1 MKKIL
6 ILAAALLTLVAC
18 HRDPH
23 FISDKDYR
31 NEVHADFEARM
42 ADFPMLQVQLDTL
55 SRMER
60 EAMEFLYAYM
70 PLSDLA
76 DYEPSFYL
84 QQVRYAFKAREEM
97 PWGKAVPEDV
107 FRHFVLV
114 YRVNNENLDTARMV
128 FYRELKER
136 VKGMTIEEA
145 ALEVNHWC
153 HEHVAYRASDSRTSA
168 PLATMRTSLG
178 RCGEESTFTVTA
190 LRAVGIPARQCYT
203 PRWAHCDDNHA
214 WVEVWV
220 GNTTEGSEPRNK
232 KYGKWNTTEGSEPCN
247 KKCCGE
253 WKFLGACEPDPRLNM
268 GWFSVPSTR
277 CMMVHTKAFGKY
289 KGDEEVVK
297 RTGLYSELNLLSH
310 YAPTRRVIVTVQD
323 ENGFPVKAQVKFKLY
338 NYAEYY
344 TLADMATDVNGK
356 ASLTTGLGDLLIW
369 ASDGDRY
376 AFEKIDVRQDS
387 TLMLILGTRTSSSA
401 KTTQLEK
408 QDVRQDSTMTIV
420 LNSQSERKEQK
431 EGSDNSFGSDCEKI
445 VLFEMVPP
453 VAGEPKVVATEE
465 ETAANAKRLAYEDSL
480 RNAYTATFPTKEYL
494 QQLEG
499 LQYIDQVRLW
509 ELIHKSEGNY
519 QTIIDFIA
527 KHGWHEEEF
536 DDVYDYLKSFSD
548 KDLRDITSEVLES
561 HFSYYDWVNGEPYSR
576 DMYKKGI
583 LPARISNEMVRP
595 YREELS
601 CFKGMTAEEIRQW
614 TLDSVVV
621 DDSSNYYN
629 CPISPVGV
637 YKLRRA
643 DSHSRDIFFVAAC
656 RAAGIPA
663 YLDNATNTIYAADG
677 SKTVFRKVDFDD
689 DNNAVDVNKKQAKLT
704 LTYHGKEPAKP
715 VYWPH
720 FTLAKLENGDLR
732 TFDFEDDP
740 RMASFPATIELEPG
754 TYCLSTGNR
763 YPDGAVRSRLEFFEV
778 KSGEKVT
785 KDIVILPL
793 GPRTSSSANIDPN
806 LELFDGIALW
816 DYAGDAGMLYI
827 NLGDYSE
834 PSKHLIVEL
843 KGLQKEMK
851 AWGGMTFMVG
861 PTTIGMPSWG
871 LVNTDFAYQK
881 GLLEQRICEAT
892 KCGTNIQYP
901 LVALIDKEGYI
912 RYHSTGYK
920 IGVIEQVLKAWER
933 GRPRPQNR

>member
-6 ILAAALLTLVAC
+6 LVAAAALLFAAC

-23 FISDKDYR
+23 FITDKDDR
-31 NEVHADFEARM
+31 NEVHADFEARI
-42 ADFPMLQVQLDTL
+42 AEFPMLDVQLDTL
-55 SRMER
+55 SHMER

-84 QQVRYAFKAREEM
+84 NQVRYAFKARNEM
-97 PWGKAVPEDV
+97 PWGKDVPEDV

-128 FYRELKER
+128 FYRELKMR
-136 VKGMTIEEA
+136 VQGMTIEEA

-214 WVEVWV
+214 WVEVYV
-220 GNTTEGSEPRNK
+220 N
-232 KYGKWNTTEGSEPCN
+232 
-247 KKCCGE
+247 GE

-297 RTGLYSELNLLSH
+297 RTGFYSELNLLSH
-310 YAPTRRVIVTVQD
+310 YAPTRKVTVTVQD

-344 TLADMATDVNGK
+344 TLADMTTDVNGR

-369 ASDGDRY
+369 ATNGDRY

-387 TLMLILGTRTSSSA
+387 IMTLTIP
-401 KTTQLEK
+401 
-408 QDVRQDSTMTIV
+408 ST
-420 LNSQSERKEQK
+420 LNSQLSTL
-431 EGSDNSFGSDCEKI
+431 N
-445 VLFEMVPP
+445 FEIVPP

-465 ETAANAKRLAYEDSL
+465 ETATNAKRLAYEDSL
-480 RNAYTATFPTKEYL
+480 RNAYTATFPTKDNYK
-494 QQLEG
+494 QLLKPNPNLTDE
-499 LQYIDQVRLW
+499 QAW
-509 ELIHKSEGNY
+509 EIIHKSEGNY
-519 QTIIDFIA
+519 AEIVKFLNNHTDSVILWKFPEVHGIDGRLVEKASYHPMLF
-527 KHGWHEEEF
+527 
-536 DDVYDYLKSFSD
+536 DYLHTYSD
-548 KDLRDITSEVLES
+548 KDMRDITADVLES
-561 HFSYYDWVNGEPYSR
+561 HFVEGPWWSTKQETDI
-576 DMYKKGI
+576 KGI

-595 YREELS
+595 YREEL
-601 CFKGMTAEEIRQW
+601 AEFREMKYADYIFEW
-614 TLDSVVV
+614 VSGNITV
-621 DDSSNYYN
+621 DDSSNYFG

-643 DSHSRDIFFVAAC
+643 DRHSRDIFFVAAC

-663 YLDNATNTIYAADG
+663 YLDNATNTIYAADA
-677 SKTVFRKVDFDD
+677 SKSVFRKMDFND
-689 DNNAVDVNKKQAKLT
+689 DNHPVDVNAKRARLT
-704 LTYHGKEPAKP
+704 LTYRGKEPAKP

-732 TFDFEDDP
+732 TFDFEDDA

-778 KSGEKVT
+778 KSGENVT
-785 KDIVILPL
+785 KEIIILPL
-793 GPRTSSSANIDPN
+793 LARTDELGILDKN
-806 LELFDGIALW
+806 LELFDGIELW

-834 PSKHLIVEL
+834 PSKHLVVEL
-843 KGLQKEMK
+843 RQLQKEMK
-851 AWGGMTFMVG
+851 QWGGMTFMVG
-861 PTTIGMPSWG
+861 PRKLNMTDWH
-871 LVNTDFAYQK
+871 LVNTDISYNK
-881 GLLEQRICEAT
+881 GIIEQRILEAT
-892 KCGTNIQYP
+892 KSGSNVQYP
-901 LVALIDKEGYI
+901 LVALVDKEGRI
-912 RYHSTGYK
+912 RYYSTGYK
-920 IGVIEQVLKAWER
+920 IGVVEQFLKAAKK
-933 GRPRPQNR
+933 

>member
-1 MKKIL
+1 MKKYL
-6 ILAAALLTLVAC
+6 ILAVTLLMAAGC
-18 HRDPH
+18 CRNPH
-23 FISDKDYR
+23 FITDRAYR

-42 ADFPMLQVQLDTL
+42 AEFPMLEVRLDTL

-76 DYEPSFYL
+76 DYEPLLYL

-97 PWGKAVPEDV
+97 PWGKDIPEDV

-114 YRVNNENLDTARMV
+114 YRVNNENLDTARIV
-128 FYRELKER
+128 FYRDLKER
-136 VKGMTIEEA
+136 VQEMTIEEA

-214 WVEVWV
+214 WVEVYV
-220 GNTTEGSEPRNK
+220 N
-232 KYGKWNTTEGSEPCN
+232 
-247 KKCCGE
+247 GE

-297 RTGLYSELNLLSH
+297 RTSMYSELNLLSH
-310 YAPTRRVIVTVQD
+310 YAPTRHVTVTVQD

-344 TLADMATDVNGK
+344 TLATMTTDVDGH

-369 ASDGDRY
+369 ATDGDRY
-376 AFEKIDVRQDS
+376 AFEKLDVRKDS
-387 TLMLILGTRTSSSA
+387 TLTL
-401 KTTQLEK
+401 
-408 QDVRQDSTMTIV
+408 TIPSI
-420 LNSQSERKEQK
+420 LNSQFSIL
-431 EGSDNSFGSDCEKI
+431 N
-445 VLFEMVPP
+445 FEMVPP
-453 VAGEPKVVATEE
+453 IAGEPKVVATEE
-465 ETAANAKRLAYEDSL
+465 EIAANAKRLAYEDSL
-480 RNAYTATFPTKEYL
+480 RNAYTATFITKSEYL
-494 QQLEG
+494 KQF
-499 LQYIDQVRLW
+499 
-509 ELIHKSEGNY
+509 EGNAY
-519 QTIIDFIA
+519 TIGQLWRLVEKAEGNRQTIIDFIK
-527 KHGWHEEEF
+527 KHGWEEEQF
-536 DDVYDYLKSFSD
+536 DNVYDFLSTFSD
-548 KDLRDITSEVLES
+548 KDMRDITLDVLDAHWTTGTGES
-561 HFSYYDWVNGEPYSR
+561 
-576 DMYKKGI
+576 YKKGI

-595 YREELS
+595 YRAELA
-601 CFKGMTAEEIRQW
+601 CFKGMTAAEIRQW
-614 TLDSVVV
+614 VMDSITI
-621 DDSSNYYN
+621 DDSSNYFG

-656 RAAGIPA
+656 RAAGVPA
-663 YLDNATNTIYAADG
+663 YLDNATNIIYAQDSNTWSVETFHETSHEG
-677 SKTVFRKVDFDD
+677 
-689 DNNAVDVNKKQAKLT
+689 NNETYHGTSLQ
-704 LTYHGKEPAKP
+704 LTYRGKEPAKP

-763 YPDGAVRSRLEFFEV
+763 YPDGAVRSRLEFFTI
-778 KSGEKVT
+778 KACEKVT
-785 KDIVILPL
+785 KEIVILPL
-793 GPRTSSSANIDPN
+793 LARTDELGIIDKN
-806 LELFDGIALW
+806 LELFDGIELW
-816 DYAGDAGMLYI
+816 DYAGDAGMLYV

-834 PSKHLIVEL
+834 PSKHLIVEF
-843 KGLQKEMK
+843 KQLQKEVK

-881 GLLEQRICEAT
+881 GVLEQRILEAT
-892 KCGTNIQYP
+892 KSGDNMQYP
-901 LVALIDKEGYI
+901 LVALIDKDGRI
-912 RYHSTGYK
+912 LYHSTGYK
-920 IGVIEQVLKAWER
+920 IGVIEQVLKAAR
-933 GRPRPQNR
+933 H

>member
-1 MKKIL
+1 MKKIFPL
-6 ILAAALLTLVAC
+6 LVGLVLLASC
-18 HRDPH
+18 QRDPH
-23 FISDKDYR
+23 FITDKGYR
-31 NEVHADFEARM
+31 AEVHEDFEDRM
-42 ADFPMLQVQLDTL
+42 AEFPMLDVRLDTL
-55 SRMER
+55 SAMEH

-76 DYEPSFYL
+76 DYEPQFYL
-84 QQVRYAFKAREEM
+84 DQVRYAFKTREEM
-97 PWGKAVPEDV
+97 PWGKTVPEDV

-128 FYRELKER
+128 MFRELKER
-136 VKGMTIEEA
+136 VGGMSMEEA

-220 GNTTEGSEPRNK
+220 AGESGESGTSGAS
-232 KYGKWNTTEGSEPCN
+232 
-247 KKCCGE
+247 GE

-277 CMMVHTKAFGKY
+277 CMMVHSKAFGKY

-297 RTGLYSELNLLSH
+297 RTSLYSELNLLSH
-310 YAPTRRVIVTVQD
+310 YAPTRRVTVTVQD
-323 ENGFPVKAQVKFKLY
+323 EEGKPLEGAQVKFKLY

-344 TLADMATDVNGK
+344 TLSTQTTDADGK

-369 ASDGDRY
+369 ATDGERY
-376 AFEKIDVRQDS
+376 AFEK
-387 TLMLILGTRTSSSA
+387 L
-401 KTTQLEK
+401 
-408 QDVRQDSTMTIV
+408 DVRQDSTMT
-420 LNSQSERKEQK
+420 LQLGASASCRPAGETPALQ
-431 EGSDNSFGSDCEKI
+431 
-445 VLFEMVPP
+445 FEMVPP
-453 VAGEPKVVATEE
+453 VAGAPKVTATEE

-480 RNAYTATFPTKEYL
+480 RNAYTATFPTYEQWWEMSDYPVSVHPDVTADKA
-494 QQLEG
+494 
-499 LQYIDQVRLW
+499 W
-509 ELIHKSEGNY
+509 ELVKKSEGNWREI
-519 QTIIDFIA
+519 TAFIDTC
-527 KHGWHEEEF
+527 G
-536 DDVYDYLKSFSD
+536 DYRREYYEYMSSYSD
-548 KDLRDITSEVLES
+548 KDMRDITAATLEA
-561 HFSYYDWVNGEPYSR
+561 HWTEPWQYKGYAR
-576 DMYKKGI
+576 DVYEKGI
-583 LPARISNEMVRP
+583 MPARISNEMVRP
-595 YREELS
+595 YRKELS

-614 TLDSVVV
+614 TLDSIVI

-629 CPISPVGV
+629 CPVSPVGV

-656 RAAGIPA
+656 RAAGVPA
-663 YLDNATNTIYAADG
+663 YLDNATNELFVYGKAGWNRITFGELSSAAA
-677 SKTVFRKVDFDD
+677 FRSP
-689 DNNAVDVNKKQAKLT
+689 ATLT
-704 LTYHGKEPAKP
+704 LTYRGKEPAKP

-740 RMASFPATIELEPG
+740 RMASFPATLELEPG

-763 YPDGAVRSRLEFFEV
+763 YPDGAVRSRMEFFEV
-778 KSGEKVT
+778 AAGERVAKE
-785 KDIVILPL
+785 IVILPL
-793 GPRTSSSANIDPN
+793 LARTDELGMVDKN
-806 LELFDGIALW
+806 LELFDGVALW
-816 DYAGDAGMLYI
+816 DYAGKEGMLYV

-843 KGLQKEMK
+843 RQLQKEMK
-851 AWGGMTFMVG
+851 QWGGMTFMVG
-861 PTTIGMPSWG
+861 PTTIGMTGWN

-881 GLLEQRICEAT
+881 GLLEQRICEAA
-892 KCGTNIQYP
+892 KLGKVEYP
-901 LVALIDKEGYI
+901 LVALIDKDGQI
-912 RYHSTGYK
+912 LYHSTGYK
-920 IGVIEQVLKAWER
+920 IGVVEQVLKAAAL
-933 GRPRPQNR
+933 

>member
-6 ILAAALLTLVAC
+6 LMAAAVLTLAAC

-23 FISDKDYR
+23 FITDKDYR
-31 NEVHADFEARM
+31 AEVHADFEARISQ
-42 ADFPMLQVQLDTL
+42 FSILNSQLRLDTL
-55 SRMER
+55 CQAER

-84 QQVRYAFKAREEM
+84 EQVRYAFKARKEM
-97 PWGKAVPEDV
+97 PWGKDIPEDV

-128 FYRELKER
+128 FYHELKDR
-136 VKGMTIEEA
+136 VGGMSIEEA

-203 PRWAHCDDNHA
+203 PRWSHCDDNHA
-214 WVEVWV
+214 WVEVFV
-220 GNTTEGSEPRNK
+220 N
-232 KYGKWNTTEGSEPCN
+232 
-247 KKCCGE
+247 GE

-310 YAPTRRVIVTVQD
+310 YAPTRRVTVTVQD

-344 TLADMATDVNGK
+344 TLATMTTDVDGK

-369 ASDGDRY
+369 VTDGSRY
-376 AFEKIDVRQDS
+376 TFEKLDVRQDS
-387 TLMLILGTRTSSSA
+387 TLTLTISNNFNI
-401 KTTQLEK
+401 QH
-408 QDVRQDSTMTIV
+408 STFN
-420 LNSQSERKEQK
+420 L
-431 EGSDNSFGSDCEKI
+431 
-445 VLFEMVPP
+445 EMVPP
-453 VAGEPKVVATEE
+453 AAGEPKVIATEE

-480 RNAYTATFPTKEYL
+480 RNAYTATFPTKENYK
-494 QQLEG
+494 QLLPDSWCWNPRLFSDE
-499 LQYIDQVRLW
+499 QVW
-509 ELIHKSEGNY
+509 EIIHKSEGNY
-519 QTIIDFIA
+519 AEIYKF
-527 KHGWHEEEF
+527 F
-536 DDVYDYLKSFSD
+536 DYWSGQYRSGEHIYDYLKSFSD
-548 KDLRDITSEVLES
+548 KDLRDITADVLKS
-561 HFSYYDWVNGEPYSR
+561 HVTGFDWTDRNRSFDCYRSCTYDI
-576 DMYKKGI
+576 YKKGI

-595 YREELS
+595 YREELAE
-601 CFKGMTAEEIRQW
+601 FKEMKSADYIFEWVSGHI
-614 TLDSVVV
+614 VV

-629 CPISPVGV
+629 CPISPVGI

-643 DSHSRDIFFVAAC
+643 DRHSRDIFFVAAC

-663 YLDNATNTIYAADG
+663 YLDNATNTIYAADA
-677 SKTVFRKVDFDD
+677 SKSVFRKMDFND
-689 DNNAVDVNKKQAKLT
+689 DNHPVDVNAKRAKLT
-704 LTYHGKEPAKP
+704 LTYRGKEPAKP

-732 TFDFEDDP
+732 TFDFEDDA
-740 RMASFPATIELEPG
+740 RMANFPATIDLEPG

-763 YPDGAVRSRLEFFEV
+763 YPDGAVRSRIEFFEV

-785 KDIVILPL
+785 KEIIIQPL
-793 GPRTSSSANIDPN
+793 LTRTDELGIIDKN
-806 LELFDGIALW
+806 LELFDGIELW

-843 KGLQKEMK
+843 RQLQKEMK
-851 AWGGMTFMVG
+851 QWGGMTFMVG
-861 PTTIGMPSWG
+861 TSAIGMPSWG
-871 LVNTDFAYQK
+871 LVNTDFAYSK
-881 GLLEQRICEAT
+881 GILEQRILEAT
-892 KCGTNIQYP
+892 KSGSDVQYP
-901 LVALIDKEGYI
+901 LVAFIDKEGHI
-912 RYHSTGYK
+912 LYHSMGYK
-920 IGVIEQVLKAWER
+920 IGVIEQVLKAAR
-933 GRPRPQNR
+933 K

>member
-1 MKKIL
+1 MKKIIPL
-6 ILAAALLTLVAC
+6 LMGLVLLASC

-23 FISDKDYR
+23 FITDKDYR
-31 NEVHADFEARM
+31 AEVHEDFEGRM
-42 ADFPMLQVQLDTL
+42 AEFPMLDVRLDTL
-55 SRMER
+55 SAMER

-84 QQVRYAFKAREEM
+84 QQVRYAFKVREEM
-97 PWGKAVPEDV
+97 PWGKTIPEDV

-128 FYRELKER
+128 FYRELKDR
-136 VKGMTIEEA
+136 VQGMTIEEA

-190 LRAVGIPARQCYT
+190 MRAVGIPARQCYT

-214 WVEVWV
+214 WVEVYV
-220 GNTTEGSEPRNK
+220 D
-232 KYGKWNTTEGSEPCN
+232 
-247 KKCCGE
+247 GE

-297 RTGLYSELNLLSH
+297 RTGMYSELNLLSH
-310 YAPTRRVIVTVQD
+310 YAPTRRVTITVQD
-323 ENGFPVKAQVKFKLY
+323 ESGAPLGGAQVKFKLY

-344 TLADMATDVNGK
+344 TLATMTTDANGQ

-369 ASDGDRY
+369 VTDGDTYR
-376 AFEKIDVRQDS
+376 FRKLDVRKDS
-387 TLMLILGTRTSSSA
+387 VATMT
-401 KTTQLEK
+401 LEK
-408 QDVRQDSTMTIV
+408 DVIVRQYREDMGCIHDADDWV
-420 LNSQSERKEQK
+420 
-431 EGSDNSFGSDCEKI
+431 
-445 VLFEMVPP
+445 FEMVPP

-465 ETAANAKRLAYEDSL
+465 ETAANARRLAYEDSL
-480 RNAYTATFPTKEYL
+480 RNAYTATFPTRGKINWHYDDCAWDF
-494 QQLEG
+494 
-499 LQYIDQVRLW
+499 IR
-509 ELIHKSEGNY
+509 KSEGNY
-519 QTIIDFIA
+519 KEIMKFLNMHFPFEDEGPDCWPYEPT
-527 KHGWHEEEF
+527 HL
-536 DDVYDYLKSFSD
+536 YNYLGTFSD
-548 KDLRDITSEVLES
+548 KDLRDITCDVLAAHWSEC
-561 HFSYYDWVNGEPYSR
+561 VNGEVCV
-576 DMYKKGI
+576 KG
-583 LPARISNEMVRP
+583 LMPARISNEMVRP
-595 YREELS
+595 YREELA
-601 CFKGMTAEEIRQW
+601 CFKGMTAEEIMQW
-614 TLDSVVV
+614 VMDSITI

-643 DSHSRDIFFVAAC
+643 DRHSRDIFFVAAC
-656 RAAGIPA
+656 RAAGVPA
-663 YLDNATNTIYAADG
+663 YLDNATNILHTWNGKSWQTTSFFSMTSSSSSA
-677 SKTVFRKVDFDD
+677 R
-689 DNNAVDVNKKQAKLT
+689 LP

-763 YPDGAVRSRLEFFEV
+763 YPDGAVRSRMEFFEV

-785 KDIVILPL
+785 KEIVILPL
-793 GPRTSSSANIDPN
+793 LAHTDELGALDKN
-806 LELFDGIALW
+806 LELFDGIELW
-816 DYAGDAGMLYI
+816 DYAGDAGMLYV

-834 PSKHLIVEL
+834 PSKHLVVEL
-843 KGLQKEMK
+843 KQLQKEMK

-861 PTTIGMPSWG
+861 PAKLNMTEWH
-871 LVNTDFAYQK
+871 LVNTDITYNK
-881 GLLEQRICEAT
+881 GLLEQRILEAT
-892 KCGTNIQYP
+892 KSGANIQYP
-901 LVALIDKEGYI
+901 LVALIDKDGQI

-920 IGVIEQVLKAWER
+920 IGVIEQVLKAAK
-933 GRPRPQNR
+933 

>member
-6 ILAAALLTLVAC
+6 LAVAAVLMFGAC
-18 HRDPH
+18 QRDPH
-23 FISDKDYR
+23 FITDKDYR
-31 NEVHADFEARM
+31 AEVHNDFEVRNSE
-42 ADFPMLQVQLDTL
+42 FGMLNLRLDTL
-55 SRMER
+55 CRAER

-97 PWGKAVPEDV
+97 PWGKDIPEDV

-136 VKGMTIEEA
+136 VKDMTMEEA

-168 PLATMRTSLG
+168 PLATMKTSLG
-178 RCGEESTFTVTA
+178 RCGEESTFAVTA

-214 WVEVWV
+214 WVEVYV
-220 GNTTEGSEPRNK
+220 D
-232 KYGKWNTTEGSEPCN
+232 
-247 KKCCGE
+247 GE

-310 YAPTRRVIVTVQD
+310 YAPTRKVTVTVQD

-344 TLADMATDVNGK
+344 TLADMTTDVNGK

-369 ASDGDRY
+369 ATDGDRF
-376 AFEKIDVRQDS
+376 AFEKLDVRQDS
-387 TLMLILGTRTSSSA
+387 TLTLTIP
-401 KTTQLEK
+401 
-408 QDVRQDSTMTIV
+408 ST
-420 LNSQSERKEQK
+420 LNSQLSTL
-431 EGSDNSFGSDCEKI
+431 N
-445 VLFEMVPP
+445 FEMVPP

-465 ETAANAKRLAYEDSL
+465 ETAANARRLAYEDSV
-480 RNAYTATFPTKEYL
+480 RNAYTATFPTKENYTKL
-494 QQLEG
+494 LP
-499 LQYIDQVRLW
+499 YTDDNAWDIIRR
-509 ELIHKSEGNY
+509 SEGNY
-519 QTIIDFIA
+519 AEIAEFIWEDF
-527 KHGWHEEEF
+527 
-536 DDVYDYLKSFSD
+536 DYDYLCTFSD
-548 KDLRDITSEVLES
+548 KDLRDITADVLAANYDLFTDKNVSYEV
-561 HFSYYDWVNGEPYSR
+561 
-576 DMYKKGI
+576 YKKGI

-595 YREELS
+595 YRKELA

-614 TLDSVVV
+614 TLDSIAV

-629 CPISPVGV
+629 CPVSPVGV

-656 RAAGIPA
+656 RAAGVPA
-663 YLDNATNTIYAADG
+663 YLDNATNIIYAWDG
-677 SKTVFRKVDFDD
+677 
-689 DNNAVDVNKKQAKLT
+689 NAWVVSGFSGDSGTSRLSGRLT
-704 LTYHGKEPAKP
+704 LVYKGKEPAKP
-715 VYWPH
+715 VYWTH
-720 FTLAKLENGDLR
+720 FTLAKMENGDLR
-732 TFDFEDDP
+732 TFDFEDDA
-740 RMASFPATIELEPG
+740 RMAKFPATIELEPG

-785 KDIVILPL
+785 KEIVILPL
-793 GPRTSSSANIDPN
+793 EVKESNSINVDKS
-806 LELFDGIALW
+806 LELFDGIELW
-816 DYAGDAGMLYI
+816 DYAGDAGMLYV

-834 PSKHLIVEL
+834 PSKHLVVEL
-843 KGLQKEMK
+843 KQHQKEMK
-851 AWGGMTFMVG
+851 QWGGMTFMVG
-861 PTTIGMPSWG
+861 PRKLNMTDWH
-871 LVNTDFAYQK
+871 LVNTDIAYNK
-881 GLLEQRICEAT
+881 GVLEQHILKAVHGR
-892 KCGTNIQYP
+892 GQYP
-901 LVALIDKEGYI
+901 IVALINKNGHILYYSE
-912 RYHSTGYK
+912 GYK
-920 IGVIEQVLKAWER
+920 IGVVEQVLKAAK
-933 GRPRPQNR
+933 

>member
-6 ILAAALLTLVAC
+6 LAVAAVLMFGAC
-18 HRDPH
+18 QRDPH
-23 FISDKDYR
+23 FITDKDYR
-31 NEVHADFEARM
+31 AEVHNDFEVRNSE
-42 ADFPMLQVQLDTL
+42 FGMLNLRLDTL
-55 SRMER
+55 CRAER

-97 PWGKAVPEDV
+97 PWGKDIPEDV

-136 VKGMTIEEA
+136 VKDMTMEEA

-168 PLATMRTSLG
+168 PLATMKTSLG
-178 RCGEESTFTVTA
+178 RCGEESTFAVTA

-214 WVEVWV
+214 WVEVYV
-220 GNTTEGSEPRNK
+220 D
-232 KYGKWNTTEGSEPCN
+232 
-247 KKCCGE
+247 GE

-268 GWFSVPSTR
+268 GWFAVPSTR

-310 YAPTRRVIVTVQD
+310 YAPTRKVTVTVQD

-344 TLADMATDVNGK
+344 TLADMTTDVNGK

-369 ASDGDRY
+369 ATDGDRF
-376 AFEKIDVRQDS
+376 AFEKLDVRQDS
-387 TLMLILGTRTSSSA
+387 TLTLTIP
-401 KTTQLEK
+401 
-408 QDVRQDSTMTIV
+408 ST
-420 LNSQSERKEQK
+420 LNSQLSTL
-431 EGSDNSFGSDCEKI
+431 N
-445 VLFEMVPP
+445 FEMVPP

-465 ETAANAKRLAYEDSL
+465 ETAANARRLAYEDSV
-480 RNAYTATFPTKEYL
+480 RNAYTATFPTKENYTKL
-494 QQLEG
+494 LP
-499 LQYIDQVRLW
+499 YTDDNAWDIIRR
-509 ELIHKSEGNY
+509 SEGNY
-519 QTIIDFIA
+519 AEIAEFIWEDF
-527 KHGWHEEEF
+527 
-536 DDVYDYLKSFSD
+536 DYDYLCTFSD
-548 KDLRDITSEVLES
+548 KDLRDITADVLAANYDLFTDKNVSYEV
-561 HFSYYDWVNGEPYSR
+561 
-576 DMYKKGI
+576 YKKGI

-595 YREELS
+595 YRKELA

-614 TLDSVVV
+614 TLDSIAV

-629 CPISPVGV
+629 CPVSPVGV

-656 RAAGIPA
+656 RAAGVPA
-663 YLDNATNTIYAADG
+663 YLDNATNIIYAWDG
-677 SKTVFRKVDFDD
+677 
-689 DNNAVDVNKKQAKLT
+689 NAWVVSGFSGDSGTSRLSGRLT
-704 LTYHGKEPAKP
+704 LVYKGKEPAKP
-715 VYWPH
+715 VYWTH
-720 FTLAKLENGDLR
+720 FTLAKMENGDLR
-732 TFDFEDDP
+732 TFDFEDDA
-740 RMASFPATIELEPG
+740 RMAKFPATIELEPG

-785 KDIVILPL
+785 KEIVILPL
-793 GPRTSSSANIDPN
+793 EVKESNSINVDKS
-806 LELFDGIALW
+806 LELFDGIELW
-816 DYAGDAGMLYI
+816 DYAGDAGMLYV

-834 PSKHLIVEL
+834 PSKHLVVEL
-843 KGLQKEMK
+843 KQHQNEMK
-851 AWGGMTFMVG
+851 QWGGMTFMVG
-861 PTTIGMPSWG
+861 PRKLNMTDWH
-871 LVNTDFAYQK
+871 LVNTDIAYNK
-881 GLLEQRICEAT
+881 GVLEQHILKAVHGR
-892 KCGTNIQYP
+892 GQYP
-901 LVALIDKEGYI
+901 IVALINKNGHILYYSE
-912 RYHSTGYK
+912 GYK
-920 IGVIEQVLKAWER
+920 IGVVEQVLKAAK
-933 GRPRPQNR
+933 

>member
-1 MKKIL
+1 MGL
-6 ILAAALLTLVAC
+6 VLLASC

-23 FISDKDYR
+23 FITDKDYR
-31 NEVHADFEARM
+31 AEVHEDFEGRM
-42 ADFPMLQVQLDTL
+42 AEFPMLDVRLDTL
-55 SRMER
+55 SAMER

-84 QQVRYAFKAREEM
+84 QQVRYAFKVREEM
-97 PWGKAVPEDV
+97 PWGKTIPEDV

-128 FYRELKER
+128 FYRELKDR
-136 VKGMTIEEA
+136 VQGMTIEEA

-190 LRAVGIPARQCYT
+190 MRAVGIPARQCYT

-214 WVEVWV
+214 WVEVYV
-220 GNTTEGSEPRNK
+220 D
-232 KYGKWNTTEGSEPCN
+232 
-247 KKCCGE
+247 GE

-297 RTGLYSELNLLSH
+297 RTGMYSELNLLSH
-310 YAPTRRVIVTVQD
+310 YAPTRRVTITVQD
-323 ENGFPVKAQVKFKLY
+323 ESGAPLGGAQVKFKLY

-344 TLADMATDVNGK
+344 TLATMTTDANGQ

-369 ASDGDRY
+369 VTDGDTYR
-376 AFEKIDVRQDS
+376 FRKLDVRKDS
-387 TLMLILGTRTSSSA
+387 VATMT
-401 KTTQLEK
+401 LEK
-408 QDVRQDSTMTIV
+408 DVIVRQYREDMGCIHDADDWV
-420 LNSQSERKEQK
+420 
-431 EGSDNSFGSDCEKI
+431 
-445 VLFEMVPP
+445 FEMVPP

-465 ETAANAKRLAYEDSL
+465 ETAANARRLAYEDSL
-480 RNAYTATFPTKEYL
+480 RNAYTATFPTRGKINWHYDDCAWDF
-494 QQLEG
+494 
-499 LQYIDQVRLW
+499 IR
-509 ELIHKSEGNY
+509 KSEGNY
-519 QTIIDFIA
+519 KEIMKFLNMHFPFEDEGPDCWPYEPT
-527 KHGWHEEEF
+527 HL
-536 DDVYDYLKSFSD
+536 YNYLGTFSD
-548 KDLRDITSEVLES
+548 KDLRDITCDVLAAHWSEC
-561 HFSYYDWVNGEPYSR
+561 VNGEVCV
-576 DMYKKGI
+576 KG
-583 LPARISNEMVRP
+583 LMPARISNEMVRP
-595 YREELS
+595 YREELA
-601 CFKGMTAEEIRQW
+601 CFKGMTAEEIMQW
-614 TLDSVVV
+614 VMDSITI

-643 DSHSRDIFFVAAC
+643 DRHSRDIFFVAAC
-656 RAAGIPA
+656 RAAGVPA
-663 YLDNATNTIYAADG
+663 YLDNATNILHTWNGKSWQTTSFFSMTSSSSSA
-677 SKTVFRKVDFDD
+677 R
-689 DNNAVDVNKKQAKLT
+689 LT

-763 YPDGAVRSRLEFFEV
+763 YPDGAVRSRMEFFEV

-785 KDIVILPL
+785 KEIVILPL
-793 GPRTSSSANIDPN
+793 LAHTDELGALDKN
-806 LELFDGIALW
+806 LELFDGIELW
-816 DYAGDAGMLYI
+816 DYAGDAGMLYV

-834 PSKHLIVEL
+834 PSKHLVVEL
-843 KGLQKEMK
+843 KQLQKEMK

-861 PTTIGMPSWG
+861 PAKLNMTEWH
-871 LVNTDFAYQK
+871 LVNTDITYNK
-881 GLLEQRICEAT
+881 GLLEQRILEAT
-892 KCGTNIQYP
+892 KSGANIQYP
-901 LVALIDKEGYI
+901 LVALIDKDGQI

-920 IGVIEQVLKAWER
+920 IGVIEQVLKAAK
-933 GRPRPQNR
+933 

>member
-6 ILAAALLTLVAC
+6 LLAIAVLLLAAC

-23 FISDKDYR
+23 FITDRTYR
-31 NEVHADFEARM
+31 AEVHKDFENRWQEFGW
-42 ADFPMLQVQLDTL
+42 ADEDVVGQADGTPRVPRLDTL
-55 SRMER
+55 CRAER

-76 DYEPSFYL
+76 DYEPEFFL

-97 PWGKAVPEDV
+97 PWGKEIPEDV

-136 VKGMTIEEA
+136 VKGMTMEEA

-214 WVEVWV
+214 WVEVYV
-220 GNTTEGSEPRNK
+220 D
-232 KYGKWNTTEGSEPCN
+232 
-247 KKCCGE
+247 GE

-310 YAPTRRVIVTVQD
+310 YAPTRHITVTVLD
-323 ENGFPVKAQVKFKLY
+323 ENGAAFAGAQVSFKLY

-344 TLADMATDVNGK
+344 PLATMATDADGH

-369 ASDGDRY
+369 ATDGERY
-376 AFEKIDVRQDS
+376 AFDK
-387 TLMLILGTRTSSSA
+387 L
-401 KTTQLEK
+401 
-408 QDVRQDSTMTIV
+408 DVRQDSTMT
-420 LNSQSERKEQK
+420 LT
-431 EGSDNSFGSDCEKI
+431 
-445 VLFEMVPP
+445 LFTLHSSLFTYEMVPP
-453 VAGEPKVVATEE
+453 AAGSPKVVATEE
-465 ETAANAKRLAYEDSL
+465 EIAANAKRLAYEDSL
-480 RNAYTATFPTKEYL
+480 RNAYTATFPGNADAPST
-494 QQLEG
+494 QLLG
-499 LQYIDQVRLW
+499 TRTSPSAMTFIR
-509 ELIHKSEGNY
+509 KAEGNWAE
-519 QTIIDFIA
+519 IERFLANHPDA
-527 KHGWHEEEF
+527 
-536 DDVYDYLKSFSD
+536 DDYLATFSD
-548 KDLRDITSEVLES
+548 KDLRDITADVLEAHYTTS
-561 HFSYYDWVNGEPYSR
+561 ADFNFQLSTFNL
-576 DMYKKGI
+576 GI

-595 YREELS
+595 YREELAY
-601 CFKGMTAEEIRQW
+601 FKGMTAAEIKRW
-614 TLDSVVV
+614 VTDSITI

-656 RAAGIPA
+656 RAAGVPA
-663 YLDNATNTIYAADG
+663 YLDNATNTIY
-677 SKTVFRKVDFDD
+677 TW
-689 DNNAVDVNKKQAKLT
+689 DNKGWQITSFSSTTSSANSARLI
-704 LTYHGKEPAKP
+704 LTYRGKEPAKP

-720 FTLAKLENGDLR
+720 FTLAKLEAGDLR

-740 RMASFPATIELEPG
+740 RMEWRAESGEWRTAAIELEPG
-754 TYCLSTGNR
+754 IYCLSTGNR

-778 KSGEKVT
+778 KAGEKVS
-785 KDIVILPL
+785 KEIVILPL
-793 GPRTSSSANIDPN
+793 EVKESKSLKVDKN
-806 LELFDGIALW
+806 LELFDGIELW

-827 NLGDYSE
+827 NLGNYGE
-834 PSKHLIVEL
+834 PSKHLVVEL
-843 KGLQKEMK
+843 RQQQKEMRR
-851 AWGGMTFMVG
+851 WGGMTFLVG
-861 PTTIGMPSWG
+861 PAKLNMTDWH
-871 LVNTDFAYQK
+871 LANTDIAYSK
-881 GLLEQRICEAT
+881 GLLEQRILEAT
-892 KCGTNIQYP
+892 KSSTVQYP
-901 LVALIDKEGYI
+901 LVALIDKEGHILY
-912 RYHSTGYK
+912 YSQGYK
-920 IGVIEQVLKAWER
+920 IGVIEQVLKAGTADVPVR
-933 GRPRPQNR
+933 

>member
-1 MKKIL
+1 MKRIIPL
-6 ILAAALLTLVAC
+6 LAVLLTLAAC

-23 FISDKDYR
+23 FITDRSYR

-42 ADFPMLQVQLDTL
+42 AQFPMLDVRLDTL
-55 SRMER
+55 SRAER

-76 DYEPSFYL
+76 DYEPQFFL
-84 QQVRYAFKAREEM
+84 QQVRYAFRAREEM
-97 PWGKAVPEDV
+97 PWGKDIPEDE

-128 FYRELKER
+128 MYRALKER
-136 VKGMTIEEA
+136 VQGMTIEEA

-214 WVEVWV
+214 WVEVYV
-220 GNTTEGSEPRNK
+220 D
-232 KYGKWNTTEGSEPCN
+232 
-247 KKCCGE
+247 GE
-253 WKFLGACEPDPRLNM
+253 WKFLGACEPDPRLDM

-277 CMMVHTKAFGKY
+277 CMMVHSKAFGKY

-310 YAPTRRVIVTVQD
+310 YAPTRRVTITVQD
-323 ENGFPVKAQVKFKLY
+323 AKGNPLPGAKVKFKLY

-344 TLADMATDVNGK
+344 TLSTQTANAEGK

-369 ASDGDRY
+369 AVAPVEQSSAAQRASRMEIRF
-376 AFEKIDVRQDS
+376 AFEKLDVRRDS
-387 TLMLILGTRTSSSA
+387 TLTL
-401 KTTQLEK
+401 
-408 QDVRQDSTMTIV
+408 TIPNNF
-420 LNSQSERKEQK
+420 NSQFSIL
-431 EGSDNSFGSDCEKI
+431 N
-445 VLFEMVPP
+445 LEMVPP

-465 ETAANAKRLAYEDSL
+465 ETAANARRLAYEDSV
-480 RNAYTATFPTKEYL
+480 RNAYTATFHTNSHNAY
-494 QQLEG
+494 
-499 LQYIDQVRLW
+499 VR
-509 ELIHKSEGNY
+509 KAEGNWAE
-519 QTIIDFIA
+519 IEKFLDI
-527 KHGWHEEEF
+527 HPVCG
-536 DDVYDYLKSFSD
+536 DYLSAYSD
-548 KDLRDITSEVLES
+548 KDLRDITAEVLEAHWTTHATYQPINRS
-561 HFSYYDWVNGEPYSR
+561 TYQRGL
-576 DMYKKGI
+576 M
-583 LPARISNEMVRP
+583 PARISNEMVRP

-601 CFKGMTAEEIRQW
+601 CFKGMTAEEIRRW
-614 TLDSVVV
+614 VVDNIVV

-656 RAAGIPA
+656 RAAGVPA
-663 YLDNATNTIYAADG
+663 YLDNATNIIYSWENAAWAISG
-677 SKTVFRKVDFDD
+677 FSGKTGFSGE
-689 DNNAVDVNKKQAKLT
+689 AGKLT
-704 LTYHGKEPAKP
+704 LVYKGKNPAKP

-763 YPDGAVRSRLEFFEV
+763 AADGSVRSRMEFFEV
-778 KSGEKVT
+778 KAGEKIT
-785 KDIVILPL
+785 KEIVVLPL
-793 GPRTSSSANIDPN
+793 EDRLNTEPSTLNPH
-806 LELFDGIALW
+806 LELYDGIELW
-816 DYAGDAGMLYI
+816 DYAGEAGMLYV

-834 PSKHLIVEL
+834 PSKHLVVEL
-843 KGLQKEMK
+843 RQLQKEMRQ
-851 AWGGMTFMVG
+851 WGGMTFMVG
-861 PTTIGMPSWG
+861 PASLNMHEWS
-871 LVNTDFAYQK
+871 LANTDIAYQK
-881 GLLEQRICEAT
+881 GELERRIAEAV
-892 KCGTNIQYP
+892 GIASVQYP
-901 LVALIDKEGYI
+901 LVALIDNDGHI
-912 RYHSTGYK
+912 LYHSTGYK
-920 IGVIEQVLKAWER
+920 IGVVEQVLKAAKSF
-933 GRPRPQNR
+933 